1 MSTTPT
7 AAPRRLID
15 RFPAGFAWGAA
26 TSAYQIEGAV
36 DADGRGTSI
45 WDTYSHTPGMT
56 EDGGTGDVAC
66 DHFHRLD
73 EDLDLMASLGLGAY
87 RFSVA
92 WPRVQPTGS
101 GPANARGLEFYDRL
115 VDGLLERGIEP
126 WLTLFHW
133 DLPQPLEDAGG
144 WPGREVVGRF
154 AEYTA
159 ILADRFGDRVR
170 NWLTLNEPWC
180 IAMLGYGIGRHA
192 PGIQDW
198 SAALRAAHH
207 THLAHRAAVEAIRAA
222 VPEARIGIALNLH
235 HVEPASETDADRA
248 AARLHDGTA
257 NRWFLDPVLGRG
269 YPRDVVA
276 AYEPI
281 LDGVD
286 VAELDGEA
294 PPIDVL
300 GVNYYTRHVVRAP
313 LDGEVVGAPERA
325 VVTGGGM
332 PITEMG
338 WEVHADGLRQLL
350 ERLHRDYAPPSIAIT
365 ENGAAFVDRVEAD
378 GTVQDGERL
387 AYYRDHVTAMAEAI
401 EAGVPVEAYFAWSLM
416 DNFEWGFGYTK
427 RFGIVHV
434 DFETQLRT
442 IKASGAWYRDL
453 ITATR

>member
-1 MSTTPT
+1 
-7 AAPRRLID
+7 
-15 RFPAGFAWGAA
+15 
-26 TSAYQIEGAV
+26 
-36 DADGRGTSI
+36 
-45 WDTYSHTPGMT
+45 
-56 EDGGTGDVAC
+56 
-66 DHFHRLD
+66 
-73 EDLDLMASLGLGAY
+73 
-87 RFSVA
+87 
-92 WPRVQPTGS
+92 
-101 GPANARGLEFYDRL
+101 
-115 VDGLLERGIEP
+115 
-126 WLTLFHW
+126 
-133 DLPQPLEDAGG
+133 
-144 WPGREVVGRF
+144 
-154 AEYTA
+154 
-159 ILADRFGDRVR
+159 
-170 NWLTLNEPWC
+170 
-180 IAMLGYGIGRHA
+180 
-192 PGIQDW
+192 
-198 SAALRAAHH
+198 
-207 THLAHRAAVEAIRAA
+207 

-325 VVTGGGM
+325 VVTGGGL
-332 PITEMG
+332 PVTEMG

-365 ENGAAFVDRVEAD
+365 ENGAAFVDRVEPD

-453 ITATR
+453 ITAAR

>member
-7 AAPRRLID
+7 VAPRRLID
-15 RFPAGFAWGAA
+15 RFPPGFAWGAA

-36 DADGRGTSI
+36 DADGRGRSI

-56 EDGGTGDVAC
+56 ADGGTGDVAC

-92 WPRVQPTGS
+92 WPRVQPMGS
-101 GPANARGLEFYDRL
+101 GPANAKGLEFYDRL

-144 WPGREVVGRF
+144 WPDREVVARF
-154 AEYTA
+154 TDYTA

-180 IAMLGYGIGRHA
+180 IAFLGYGIGRHA
-192 PGIQDW
+192 PGRQDW
-198 SAALRAAHH
+198 PATLRAAHH
-207 THLAHRAAVEAIRAA
+207 THLAHRAAVDVIRSA
-222 VPEARIGIALNLH
+222 VPGARIGTALNLH
-235 HVEPASETDADRA
+235 HVEPASESDADRA

-257 NRWFLDPVLGRG
+257 NRWFLDPVLGRS

-281 LDGVD
+281 IDGFD
-286 VAELDGEA
+286 PAELDGGA
-294 PPIDVL
+294 PPIDIL
-300 GVNYYTRHVVRAP
+300 GINYYTRHVIRAP
-313 LDGEVVGAPERA
+313 RANDAVDGPEQ
-325 VVTGGGM
+325 TIMSGGGL
-332 PITEMG
+332 PVTEMG
-338 WEVHADGLRQLL
+338 WEIHADGLRLLL
-350 ERLHRDYAPPSIAIT
+350 ERIQREYAPPPIAIT

-378 GTVQDGERL
+378 GSVQDDQRV
-387 AYYRDHVTAMAEAI
+387 AYYRDHVTAMADAI

-434 DFETQLRT
+434 DFETQRRT

-453 ITATR
+453 ISAPR